1 MFDKEPQKSNTMKQS
16 EQALALCEKR
26 NRAIRAK
33 YDELLKQN
41 RWSQSEI
48 YYQLSEQFYLLERQ
62 IQYIIRGK

>member
-1 MFDKEPQKSNTMKQS
+1 MKTS
-16 EQALALCEKR
+16 EQALALREKR

-62 IQYIIRGK
+62 IQYIVHGK

>member
-1 MFDKEPQKSNTMKQS
+1 MKTS
-16 EQALALCEKR
+16 EQALALREKR

-62 IQYIIRGK
+62 IYRIVHKK

>member
-1 MFDKEPQKSNTMKQS
+1 MKSS
-16 EQALALCEKR
+16 EQALALREKR

-41 RWSQSEI
+41 KWSQGEI

-62 IQYIIRGK
+62 INFIVHGK

>member
-1 MFDKEPQKSNTMKQS
+1 MKTS
-16 EQALALCEKR
+16 KQALALREKR

-41 RWSQSEI
+41 RWSQCEI

-62 IQYIIRGK
+62 IQYIVHGK

>member
-1 MFDKEPQKSNTMKQS
+1 MKQS
-16 EQALALCEKR
+16 EQALALREKR

-41 RWSQSEI
+41 RWTQSEI

-62 IQYIIRGK
+62 IYRIVHKK

>member
-1 MFDKEPQKSNTMKQS
+1 MKQS
-16 EQALALCEKR
+16 EQALALREKR

-33 YDELLKQN
+33 YDELLKQD

-62 IQYIIRGK
+62 IYRIVHKK

>member
-1 MFDKEPQKSNTMKQS
+1 MKTS
-16 EQALALCEKR
+16 EQALALREKR

-41 RWSQSEI
+41 RWTQSEI

-62 IQYIIRGK
+62 IQYIVHVK

>member
-1 MFDKEPQKSNTMKQS
+1 MKTS
-16 EQALALCEKR
+16 EQALALREKR

-41 RWSQSEI
+41 RWTQSEI

-62 IQYIIRGK
+62 IYRIVHKK